1 MITLPASPPSTSG
14 VVGAWR
20 VARCPCVHAQITPG
34 GVQQGITGL
43 TGFHVENGFSLPS
56 GAWIWSLL
64 RGEEGGGSP
73 NVVSSAHPV
82 QTESCRSESCWKV
95 RGWPG
100 APQKEDSLGRD
111 AGELGVFR
119 WYFRFSLA
127 FLLCDEFAHFVLCKQ
142 FLFSFWPEAANTLY
156 SPTLEGKALHP
167 PNLSPSRVI
176 QV

>member
-1 MITLPASPPSTSG
+1 MRAP
-14 VVGAWR
+14 
-20 VARCPCVHAQITPG
+20 ITPG
-34 GVQQGITGL
+34 AVQEGITGL
-43 TGFHVENGFSLPS
+43 TGFHVENGFRSPS

-64 RGEEGGGSP
+64 RGKEGGGSP

-82 QTESCRSESCWKV
+82 QTESCRSESCWGG
-95 RGWPG
+95 RGLPG
-100 APQKEDSLGRD
+100 TSQKEQSLGRD
-111 AGELGVFR
+111 AGESGAFC

-127 FLLCDEFAHFVLCKQ
+127 FLLCEFVHFVLCRQ

-167 PNLSPSRVI
+167 PNLSPGRVI